1 MFCFETAL
9 KALYWSILV
18 YRYEQDAPDK
28 TRDPVKVRFSLYQ
41 HKHFE
46 ELTRY
51 GLLISITSGACHTY
65 CLTSYWSLV
74 QKLHTSPCNATKR

>member
-28 TRDPVKVRFSLYQ
+28 TRDPIMVRFSNFQ
-41 HKHFE
+41 RKHVE
-46 ELTRY
+46 VLRQS
-51 GLLISITSGACHTY
+51 GLLLSITFKACHNA
-65 CLTSYWSLV
+65 CLTSLQRSCKCYIPLL
-74 QKLHTSPCNATKR
+74 QCYQA

>member
-28 TRDPVKVRFSLYQ
+28 TRDPVKVRTSLLW
-41 HKHFE
+41 HKHVD

-51 GLLISITSGACHTY
+51 SLLHSITLTACNTS
-65 CLTSYWSLV
+65 CLTSFQRLCKSYIPLL
-74 QKLHTSPCNATKR
+74 QCYPA